1 MILVLGAFG
10 PELAPLAGRLPK
22 DVVTAA
28 AGIGLVEAAL
38 GAAEAIRRHA
48 PRAVLFLGTAG
59 AMPGSTLGIL
69 DVACLSSTVLA
80 EPSTASQLPEPM
92 RTEVV
97 ADTAL
102 REALFGDLRAV
113 RVATTLGITT
123 DDRAA
128 ETLERTTQA
137 ELEHLEAFA
146 IGRAAA
152 LANIRYCALFGI
164 SNRVGSTGRDQ
175 WRTNHREASA
185 RAADTLVK
193 ALDRGLFRPLLRE
206 SAPTTL

>member
-10 PELAPLAGRLPK
+10 PELAPLDGRLPK
-22 DVVTAA
+22 DVVAAA
-28 AGIGLVEAAL
+28 AGIGLVESAL
-38 GAAEAIRRHA
+38 GAAEAIRRHS
-48 PRAVLFLGTAG
+48 PRAVVFVGTAG
-59 AMPGSTLGIL
+59 AMPGSTLGPL

-80 EPSTASQLPEPM
+80 EPSTSGELPEPM
-92 RTEVV
+92 RSEVV
-97 ADTAL
+97 ADAAL

-128 ETLERTTQA
+128 RALEQATQA

-146 IGRAAA
+146 VGRAAA
-152 LANIRYCALFGI
+152 RANIRYCALFGV
-164 SNRVGSTGRDQ
+164 SNRVGSSGRGE

-185 RAADTLVK
+185 RAADTLVR
-193 ALDRGLFRPLLRE
+193 ALDRGLFRPLLQE
-206 SAPTTL
+206 ATPTTL

>member
-10 PELAPLAGRLPK
+10 PELAPLEGRLPK

-28 AGIGLVEAAL
+28 AGIGLVESAL
-38 GAAEAIRRHA
+38 GAADAIRRHA
-48 PRAVLFLGTAG
+48 PRAVLFIGTAG

-69 DVACLSSTVLA
+69 DVACLASTVLA
-80 EPSTASQLPEPM
+80 EPSTGSELPEPM

-97 ADTAL
+97 ADAAL
-102 REALFGDLRAV
+102 REALFADLRAV

-128 ETLERTTQA
+128 RTLEHTTQA

-146 IGRAAA
+146 VGRAAA
-152 LANIRYCALFGI
+152 RANIRYSALFGV
-164 SNRVGSTGRDQ
+164 SNRVGSTGRDE
-175 WRTNHREASA
+175 WRKNHREASA

-193 ALDRGLFRPLLRE
+193 ALDRGLFRPLLQE
-206 SAPTTL
+206 AGPTTL